1 MEAKTKAKY
10 EARAKIIKAMAHPS
24 RLYMVDLLNERDM
37 CVCELTE
44 KVGADMST
52 VSKHLSLLKGAGIVT
67 DEKHGTQVFYS
78 LSVPCVL
85 KFLGCIEELIKD
97 AALKQIELI
106 G

>member
-1 MEAKTKAKY
+1 MDTKTKMKY
-10 EARAKIIKAMAHPS
+10 EARARIIKALAHPS
-24 RLYMVDLLNERDM
+24 RLYIVDLLNDEDK

-52 VSKHLSLLKGAGIVT
+52 VSKHLSILKGAGIVT
-67 DEKHGTQVFYS
+67 DEKRGTQVYYS

-85 KFLGCIEELIKD
+85 KFFGCVEEVIKT
-97 AALKQIELI
+97 AALQLIEMA